1 VRYPNVYGIDM
12 PAASELVAASRTE
25 AETSFGKAEG
35 MFLVKCDIH
44 PWMSAY
50 VGVFTNPFFDV
61 TDANGKFSI
70 EGLPP
75 GTYEVEAWHEKL
87 GVQTGSATVAA
98 GKAATID
105 FRFAPPGG

>member
-1 VRYPNVYGIDM
+1 M
-12 PAASELVAASRTE
+12 PASSTK

-50 VGVFTNPFFDV
+50 VGVFTHPFFAV
-61 TDANGKFSI
+61 TDESGKFSI

-87 GVQTGSATVAA
+87 GVRTGSVTVATGSAATV
-98 GKAATID
+98 D
-105 FRFAPPGG
+105 FSFAPPGG